1 MCAYREI
8 TVILFIVR
16 GGCPV
21 VAWSIPQQ
29 SSGQLSARWCS
40 KCMPCPESATFHGPG
55 ILEQAFDGERSPE
68 PCTCESEKQE
78 GNGLSPAEEYHCPTL
93 GG

>member
-1 MCAYREI
+1 MCAHGEI

-21 VAWSIPQQ
+21 VAGASLHNHQRSLVPGGTLNVCHAP
-29 SSGQLSARWCS
+29 SHPLF
-40 KCMPCPESATFHGPG
+40 TVPG
-55 ILEQAFDGERSPE
+55 ILEETLDSELSPE

-78 GNGLSPAEEYHCPTL
+78 GSGLSPAEV
-93 GG
+93 